1 MGTLLLIHSSIP
13 LFNTLPSFSAV
24 LSQKT
29 MFTFTLSYVNEI
41 KNNFFFSV
49 VLSLLASITLSA
61 QYYSAGPV
69 GADKTVRKKTGKT

>member
-41 KNNFFFSV
+41 KNIFFFCCIIT
-49 VLSLLASITLSA
+49 AS
-61 QYYSAGPV
+61 
-69 GADKTVRKKTGKT
+69 